1 MNAPSRPG
9 HIALALVL
17 TQLAA
22 LAAGCDG
29 SDAHPASGDA
39 IVEVFETF
47 PDASVEGADATV
59 DATDATADAS
69 NSGALTPG
77 EVRYRL
83 DWDHTR
89 LEATPEGTWATT
101 TDRGYR
107 VTLTRGWLTSYQMS
121 MVPCWLIE
129 GTGARI
135 APGDDTGRSPLHRLW
150 SLIGGVAHAG
160 HDDEPDPSLIDA
172 SRVEVLADL
181 ASSAFGAVRVPAE
194 TYCKTHYVAARSDD
208 DTTGMP
214 SGIDYDRITMHLEGT
229 WALADGTPTAFTVR
243 TALAAGKNLALL
255 PVGGVEGDDLR
266 LDPSTGGFEVTVYRR
281 PGGWF
286 DGIDFANIADEEA
299 IDRAVLQNLT
309 RHLWLEVRF

>member
-1 MNAPSRPG
+1 MSDPPRLYR
-9 HIALALVL
+9 IALALF
-17 TQLAA
+17 TA

-29 SDAHPASGDA
+29 SDARPAPGDA
-39 IVEVFETF
+39 ADDAIDVFVDGT
-47 PDASVEGADATV
+47 DATDATD
-59 DATDATADAS
+59 DATDATADAITDAS
-69 NSGALTPG
+69 NGGALAPG

-83 DWDHTR
+83 DWDHSR

-135 APGDDTGRSPLHRLW
+135 EGTHHPGRSLLHRLW

-181 ASSAFGAVRVPAE
+181 APTAFGAVRVPAE

-214 SGIDYDRITMHLEGT
+214 SAIDYDRITMHLEGT
-229 WALADGTPTAFTVR
+229 WALADAVPTAFTVR

-255 PVGGVEGDDLR
+255 PVGGVEGSDLR
-266 LDPSTGGFEVTVYRR
+266 LDPSVGGFEVTVYRR

-286 DGIDFANIADEEA
+286 DGIDFASIAADEEA